1 MKLNK
6 KKLATTLLCGALMT
20 SAIGGAYSYF
30 TNSTDTKENTF
41 TIANGGNA
49 SDKGLIIEE
58 EWDKI
63 KDTDE
68 VKNIQPGATLVKD
81 PKFKSNANYS
91 TYVYAEV
98 TVPAVKSSAGD
109 TIKIGGTVPV
119 AKTPYMTLQDVGS
132 KWTLLG
138 TDKDS
143 VDGEIVYVYGYTDEV
158 PANGETEAIF
168 NSFKMADF
176 SKFPESETN
185 QQIDIKARTV
195 QTQGQSAPS
204 LDNYKTLFGANDNL
218 K

>member
-1 MKLNK
+1 
-6 KKLATTLLCGALMT
+6 
-20 SAIGGAYSYF
+20 
-30 TNSTDTKENTF
+30 
-41 TIANGGNA
+41 
-49 SDKGLIIEE
+49 
-58 EWDKI
+58 
-63 KDTDE
+63 
-68 VKNIQPGATLVKD
+68 
-81 PKFKSNANYS
+81 
-91 TYVYAEV
+91 
-98 TVPAVKSSAGD
+98 
-109 TIKIGGTVPV
+109 
-119 AKTPYMTLQDVGS
+119 MTLQDVGS

>member
-30 TNSTDTKENTF
+30 TNSTETKENTF

-63 KDTDE
+63 KDTNE

>member
-30 TNSTDTKENTF
+30 TNSTETKENTF

>member
-132 KWTLLG
+132 KWKLLG

>member
-1 MKLNK
+1 MNLNK

-58 EWDKI
+58 EWYKI

-68 VKNIQPGATLVKD
+68 VKHIQPGATLVKD

-109 TIKIGGTVPV
+109 TIKIDGTVPE
-119 AKTPYMTLQDVGS
+119 AKTPYMTLQDIGN
-132 KWTLLG
+132 KWILLG
-138 TDKDS
+138 SDKDS
-143 VDGEIVYVYGYTDEV
+143 VDGEIMYVYGYTDEV
-158 PANGETEAIF
+158 PANGETETIF

-185 QQIDIKARTV
+185 QQIDIKAKTV
-195 QTQGQSAPS
+195 QTQGQGAHS